1 MIKSIQKLQLEDELF
16 QPVYQRLMNH
26 PASPDFCRYTFAELQ
41 QLSGNSNYYLGK
53 FGDSKF
59 YEYQS
64 QFTRFEQNIKEQLL
78 RVSEDRHD
86 KLKRLVATAVEK
98 TSRYLADIQKVYE
111 AESELEAAYHSLQS
125 KRSTIGAPTLEQR
138 FS

>member
-41 QLSGNSNYYLGK
+41 QLSGNMNYYLGK

-64 QFTRFEQNIKEQLL
+64 QFTRFEFNVMEQLL
-78 RVSEDRHD
+78 RVSEEKHD

-98 TSRYLADIQKVYE
+98 TSRYLADIKKVYE
-111 AESELEAAYHSLQS
+111 SECELEAAYHALQS
-125 KRSTIGAPTLEQR
+125 KRSSLGKESLEQR

>member
-1 MIKSIQKLQLEDELF
+1 MIMSIQKLQLEDELF

-26 PASPDFCRYTFAELQ
+26 PASPDFCRYTFAELK
-41 QLSGNSNYYLGK
+41 QLSGNMNFYLGK

-59 YEYQS
+59 YEFQS
-64 QFTRFEQNIKEQLL
+64 QFTRFEMNIMEQLL
-78 RVSEDRHD
+78 RVSEEKHD

-98 TSRYLADIQKVYE
+98 TSRYLVDIQKVH
-111 AESELEAAYHSLQS
+111 ESEEELEAAYHSLQS
-125 KRSTIGAPTLEQR
+125 KRSSIGKDSMEKR